1 MHDDRHHRRAPRRAA
16 GRRSGLIAAAALAL
30 VVWALASAGAAAQ
43 SAPRTLLVMP
53 FENTQ
58 GDPKLAWL
66 GEGSAVL
73 LSELIAGHGRDV
85 IDRDERIGAFDRL
98 ELPPSA
104 SLTHATTI
112 KIGQLV
118 GASDVV
124 IGSYELA
131 GDRLIV
137 RSRVLSLDRGRLEEE
152 TIEEGQLGEFFDI
165 YRRMA
170 HQLAAASG
178 ALPEPP
184 EGTLLSSPQAFEFY
198 IKGLTAETPAA
209 RRSYLEQAAKAAPGD
224 DRIPLALWEVHSDAG
239 NHVLALGAAAR
250 VDETSPH
257 YEEAR
262 YLMAL
267 SQIELKHYD
276 AAAKTLEALR
286 ESGSGAAVA
295 NALGVVQLRRDPK
308 EQLRRDPKERT
319 KAATV
324 YFREAAQADPADADY
339 CFNLG
344 YAYWRQGDAAAAV
357 HWLRE
362 AVRRNPADGDAH
374 FVLAAALQKTGN
386 AVEARRERELAGRLS
401 AEWEEASTAAAAAVP
416 AGLERL
422 KPRLAEPGRRVEA
435 IIEAASQRDQSALA
449 RFHLD
454 AARRAYAR
462 EADRD
467 AEREVRRAL
476 YLSPYL
482 ADGHLLLGR
491 IHLRGGRTA
500 EAIQS
505 FKIALWS
512 EETAEGHV
520 ALAEAYLV
528 AHDLAAARAELDR
541 ALQLDPQSPAAHALR
556 AKISPK

>member
-1 MHDDRHHRRAPRRAA
+1 
-16 GRRSGLIAAAALAL
+16 
-30 VVWALASAGAAAQ
+30 
-43 SAPRTLLVMP
+43 MP

-137 RSRVLSLDRGRLEEE
+137 RSRVLSLARGRLEKE
-152 TIEEGQLGEFFDI
+152 TIEEGQLGEFFGI

-170 HQLAAASG
+170 QQLAAASG

-184 EGTLLSSPQAFEFY
+184 QGTLLSSPQAFEFY

-250 VDETSPH
+250 VDETSPR

-286 ESGSGAAVA
+286 EHGSGAAVA

-308 EQLRRDPKERT
+308 ERT
-319 KAATV
+319 KAAAT
-324 YFREAAQADPADADY
+324 YFSEAAQADPADADY

-374 FVLAAALQKTGN
+374 LVLAAALQKTGN

-401 AEWEEASTAAAAAVP
+401 AEWEKASTAAAAAVP

-435 IIEAASQRDQSALA
+435 IIEAAGQRDQSALA
-449 RFHLD
+449 QFHLD

-512 EETAEGHV
+512 AETAEGHV
-520 ALAEAYLV
+520 ALAEAYLA
-528 AHDLAAARAELDR
+528 AHDQAAARAELDR
-541 ALQLDPQSPAAHALR
+541 ALKLDPQSPAAHALR